1 MPLDLSVI
9 ARNWRVLGQGF
20 LVSLEL
26 FAVAVVGALLLGILV
41 GLGRLSSK
49 PWVYYPVTV
58 YVNIMRNIP
67 LVLVIFWVYF
77 ILPLF
82 RGTAAPPFVAAAI
95 AFVIF
100 EATYYGEIIRAG
112 FQISRGPV
120 MAGLASGLTH
130 WQTIRYILIPIGLK
144 RVLPSLV
151 TQSIVMFQDTTLAYV
166 IGLREFVRAAAAI
179 DAREVRSLE
188 LYGFVGLVYF
198 VICLT
203 ASRVIHRLE
212 AKGVGTRR
220 AHRDKESDQALRPV
234 HGAGQRLRGL

>member
-1 MPLDLSVI
+1 MDLSVI
-9 ARNWRVLGQGF
+9 ARNWRLLAQGF

-26 FAVAVVGALLLGILV
+26 FAVAVTGALLLGILV

-49 PWVYYPVTV
+49 PWIYYPVTA

-95 AFVIF
+95 AFIIF

-112 FQISRGPV
+112 FRISRGPV

-130 WQTIRYILIPIGLK
+130 WQTVRYILIPIGLK
-144 RVLPSLV
+144 RVLPSLL

-166 IGLREFVRAAAAI
+166 IGLREFLRAAAAV

-188 LYGFVGLVYF
+188 LYGLVGLVYF
-198 VICLT
+198 IVCLT
-203 ASRVIHRLE
+203 ASRLTHRLE
-212 AKGVGTRR
+212 AKGIAAKR
-220 AHRDKESDQALRPV
+220 ADRDQEFDQAVRPV
-234 HGAGQRLRGL
+234 HGA